1 MRQIVT
7 NLLFFNKRGYAFL
20 RQFTGKDSCPIT
32 GASFILIHKSQAEAL
47 IGRTVLKFFDWS
59 YKKGAKMAAEL
70 DYVPMPAP
78 VVKLVNEAWKAQL
91 KDASGKAIW

>member
-1 MRQIVT
+1 
-7 NLLFFNKRGYAFL
+7 
-20 RQFTGKDSCPIT
+20 
-32 GASFILIHKSQAEAL
+32 
-47 IGRTVLKFFDWS
+47 VLKFFDWS
-59 YKKGAKMAAEL
+59 YKNGAKMAAEL